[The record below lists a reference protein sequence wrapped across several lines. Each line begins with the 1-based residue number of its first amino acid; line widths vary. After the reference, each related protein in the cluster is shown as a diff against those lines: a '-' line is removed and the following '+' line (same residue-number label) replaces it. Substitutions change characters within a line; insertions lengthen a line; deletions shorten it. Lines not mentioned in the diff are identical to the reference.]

1 MVLRGTAGFEL
12 PTVPAI
18 PALGL
23 TLQERGFPMKRALR
37 PACLLAAAVVVS
49 AAPALAV
56 SAIATTAPAAVVS
69 AATSHMSPAND
80 IIWD

>member
-1 MVLRGTAGFEL
+1 
-12 PTVPAI
+12 
-18 PALGL
+18 
-23 TLQERGFPMKRALR
+23 MKRALR

-69 AATSHMSPAND
+69 AATSHVSPATD